1 MSWVWASYREIAR
14 SPERK
19 GKHRKVKE
27 KLVFVFPSSLY
38 GEFLPVPNLGD
49 HVFMARPGVFGV
61 VESKLYSYYDDYCNI
76 NIILIESY
84 QDYAALT
91 KHPPPADA

>member
-1 MSWVWASYREIAR
+1 MRFIIQYQYQNKDKLRPFIELDSIEI
-14 SPERK
+14 
-19 GKHRKVKE
+19 
-27 KLVFVFPSSLY
+27 SSLT

-84 QDYAALT
+84 QNYAALT